1 MGGKKRPPIP
11 KCPSSH
17 TPILRQCLELIVVCG
32 VCYLRSHQLFFMPT
46 LLALETATDV
56 CSVALVEDEQVMA
69 DLTLRRPRAHAENL
83 VPMIEDA
90 LRYAGQK
97 AQALDAIA
105 VSMGPG
111 SYTGL
116 RIGVSTAKG
125 LAMAVDAKLIGI
137 PSLEALAAGAVSM
150 VGPGDIVCAF
160 FNSRRDEVYAAAFF
174 VTEKNKVE
182 EVAAATALLLDEVS
196 GWLESLKGETVWLVG
211 EGVARV
217 QTVLSGISRDLR
229 VLDTQ
234 TVAPSALYVAQQ
246 AMPRYEQ
253 SHFEDL
259 AAFEPFYLKAFVAKK
274 PKASIFE
281 KLNF

>member
-1 MGGKKRPPIP
+1 
-11 KCPSSH
+11 
-17 TPILRQCLELIVVCG
+17 
-32 VCYLRSHQLFFMPT
+32 MPAT

-56 CSVALVEDEQVMA
+56 CSVALVADDQVVA
-69 DLTLRRPRAHAENL
+69 ALTLRRPRAHAENL

-90 LRYAGQK
+90 LRYAGLK

-116 RIGVSTAKG
+116 CIGVSTAKG
-125 LAMAVDAKLIGI
+125 LAMAVDAELIGV
-137 PSLEALAAGAVSM
+137 PSLEALAAGALPM
-150 VGPGDIVCAF
+150 AGPGDIICAL
-160 FNSRRDEVYAAAFF
+160 FNSRRDEVYAAAFQR
-174 VTEKNKVE
+174 EAE
-182 EVAAATALLLDEVS
+182 AGLQALDGPEALLLDEVP
-196 GWLESLKGETVWLVG
+196 GWLEHLKGETSWLVG
-211 EGVARV
+211 EGVVRV
-217 QTVLSGISRDLR
+217 QPVLQAASRTVRILGMH
-229 VLDTQ
+229 

-253 SHFEDL
+253 SQFEDL